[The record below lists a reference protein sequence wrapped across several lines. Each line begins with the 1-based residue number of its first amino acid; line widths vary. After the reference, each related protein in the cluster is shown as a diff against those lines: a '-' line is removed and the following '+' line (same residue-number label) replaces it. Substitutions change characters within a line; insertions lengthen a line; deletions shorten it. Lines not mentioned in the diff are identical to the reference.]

1 MKKIPAAYHQQHTKN
16 ELIKII
22 DMLRTEL
29 FLDIKKYFLLYAVDA
44 PIINEP
50 NHNIYNSRCINFDN
64 LNDSSLYQYIDYPDL
79 SMIKM
84 THEMDSKYGVFT
96 YYCCINRDSEYTFVK
111 SPFEYK
117 ILIEKNILFVEANDQ
132 IIQKHATEMINL
144 INDAVKNLKIPHAIT
159 IPSNIKVVTLA
170 KLKKYYPTISIEDA
184 LNEYVIKNESVLLYD
199 LDETFE
205 HIRKKSIVSF
215 HKNASLYVKS
225 NVNNEIIRLM
235 SFNLSPKKAEIIER
249 FKYESNSEAIT
260 KLIENNPKLFTDYN
274 DILGIEINFNR
285 LMLYVLQKMH
295 MAEILEIPLSDELKE
310 QFKKNKLFRF

>member
-1 MKKIPAAYHQQHTKN
+1 
-16 ELIKII
+16 
-22 DMLRTEL
+22 MLRTEL